1 MIAFLPKRYFILAS
15 PKKYQPII
23 VENAKKNKAI
33 AIKIVPKYPNA
44 FSKALCVSVIPVKV
58 PSPILEV
65 RITSA
70 VKVNTIKVSIKTVIN
85 ATFPCSTGFL
95 TFAIA

>member
-1 MIAFLPKRYFILAS
+1 MIALFPKRYFIFAS

-23 VENAKKNKAI
+23 VENAKKNNAT
-33 AIKIVPKYPNA
+33 AIKIVPEYPKA
-44 FSKALCVSVIPVKV
+44 ASKALCVNEIPVKV
-58 PSPILEV
+58 QSPILEV

-70 VKVNTIKVSIKTVIN
+70 VKVRTIKVSIKTVIN

>member
-1 MIAFLPKRYFILAS
+1 MIAFLPNKYFILAS

-23 VENAKKNKAI
+23 VENAKKNNAT
-33 AIKIVPKYPNA
+33 AIKIVPEYPKA
-44 FSKALCVSVIPVKV
+44 ASKAFCVNVIPVKV

-65 RITSA
+65 RITRA
-70 VKVNTIKVSIKTVIN
+70 VKVNTMKVSMKTVIS

-95 TFAIA
+95 TYAIV